1 MPAADKC
8 ANQRSGQSLTT
19 ANRAA
24 QDTLEERFRPDAEP
38 KHDMIAQFIKPG
50 ATKEEATSEALVQ
63 V

>member
-1 MPAADKC
+1 M
-8 ANQRSGQSLTT
+8 

-38 KHDMIAQFIKPG
+38 KHDMIAQFIKHG